1 MSIFDR
7 FRREERDATLSEPPA
22 WLMSALGV
30 TGKTA
35 SGRKVSVQ
43 TALGLV
49 PVYSA
54 VSLISS
60 SVGSL
65 PLIVYRRTAG
75 GGRERATEHPS
86 WLSLHSS
93 PNEEMAADELW
104 EIIISH
110 LLLWGN
116 AFLYK
121 RMGVLG
127 RVEELWPVEPSRVQ
141 VGRDRDGRRYFSVD
155 GRGPFYADT
164 ILHIRGLSSDGLV
177 GYSPIQ
183 IAKQAIAN
191 ALAQEEFQGKFLSDE
206 GRPSVILRHPNKLQ
220 GDAAK
225 RLKASWDAIEAGGT
239 AVLEE
244 GTEVEK
250 WTMPLEDAQFLE
262 SMQFS
267 DLRIAQLFQLPPSKL
282 GAKTGDSLTYSTTEL
297 AGIDLITYTLR
308 RWLVRVEGA
317 LLRDPS
323 LFPDPEGFF
332 PEFLVEGL
340 LRADANSR
348 AAFYTAALSKDTG
361 WLTRAEV
368 RRLENLPAEPGEPPP
383 N

>member
-7 FRREERDATLSEPPA
+7 FRRREERAATLSEPPA

-30 TGKTA
+30 GGKTA

-49 PVYSA
+49 PVFSA

-60 SVGSL
+60 TVGSL
-65 PLIVYRRTAG
+65 PLIVYRRTPE
-75 GGRERATEHPS
+75 GRERATGHRS
-86 WLSLHSS
+86 WMLLHSS

-104 EIIISH
+104 EIITSH

-116 AFLYK
+116 AFIYRK
-121 RMGVLG
+121 MGPLG

-155 GRGPFYADT
+155 GKGPFYEDT

-191 ALAQEEFQGKFLSDE
+191 ALAQEDFQGKFLSDQ
-206 GRPSVILRHPNKLQ
+206 GRPSVILRHPNTLKV
-220 GDAAK
+220 DAAK

-244 GTEVEK
+244 DTKVEK

-323 LFPDPEGFF
+323 LFPDPSGFF

-348 AAFYTAALSKDTG
+348 AAFYTQALNAETG

-368 RRLENLPAEPGEPPP
+368 RRLENMPAEPTI